1 MDAQGWIPLDVLAR
15 HIRGHPTHEDIR
27 QIVADDSKQRFVL
40 DEHSTPPRIRAAQ
53 GHSIALPDPQLT
65 PVTNAAA
72 VPLAVHATSPDSWN
86 TIKACGELRRM
97 NRTHIHFATELHLLR
112 SNSWANVFLLLKL
125 QEALAAGHC
134 FFLSANGVL
143 LCEGPLPV
151 GFVEVVPEAELTA
164 HFNLPQG

>member
-1 MDAQGWIPLDVLAR
+1 MGVGFTASGRPFEGLTASVRVTQNSCQTYFTSGRL
-15 HIRGHPTHEDIR
+15 E
-27 QIVADDSKQRFVL
+27 
-40 DEHSTPPRIRAAQ
+40 IRAVQ
-53 GHSIALPDPQLT
+53 EVLCSRWSGSDEDLT
-65 PVTNAAA
+65 RFCFCCTA
-72 VPLAVHATSPDSWN
+72 HQCT
-86 TIKACGELRRM
+86 M
-97 NRTHIHFATELHLLR
+97 
-112 SNSWANVFLLLKL
+112 